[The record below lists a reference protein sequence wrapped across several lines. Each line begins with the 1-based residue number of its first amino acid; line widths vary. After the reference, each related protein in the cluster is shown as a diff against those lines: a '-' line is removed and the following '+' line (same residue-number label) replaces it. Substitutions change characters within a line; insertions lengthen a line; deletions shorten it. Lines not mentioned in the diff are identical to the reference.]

1 MKLNAPMSHVC
12 FGAKDNQFGLFW
24 IPVSGALVAVRLNHV
39 SGTVSCSRGSKSFW
53 GCGTLPSLESIRIII
68 TNSSDYALLPQKPQF
83 FYTIPGYNSN
93 SPQLVFPGFPTPLA
107 VYSVKSCVFGTAR
120 IGRTFMKVTIVGFL
134 VLMYMPI

>member
-1 MKLNAPMSHVC
+1 MSVLVQKL
-12 FGAKDNQFGLFW
+12 DNQFGLFW

-68 TNSSDYALLPQKPQF
+68 TNSSDYALLPQKPQV

-93 SPQLVFPGFPTPLA
+93 SPQLVFPDFQPPLA
-107 VYSVKSCVFGTAR
+107 VYSGQELRVWYSEDWKDVHEGDNSGLSCADVYAK
-120 IGRTFMKVTIVGFL
+120 II
-134 VLMYMPI
+134 